1 MRVAVITPYYKED
14 LNTLARCHK
23 SVVAQTYK
31 DVTHFM
37 VADGFPRDYVDTW
50 ECEHIKL
57 PNCADTGDTP
67 RVVGYAV
74 ASARGF
80 DAICF
85 LDADCWLEPQHITEM
100 VDIMKSS
107 NCAVVTCPRNLYH
120 LDGTFMAVDK
130 ESDGRAFN
138 DTNCYLIHRNA
149 YMLIHAWI
157 QKPVGEGLIGD
168 RYFWFEVCKS
178 GVPMARA
185 IKPTVNYTTSFAFH
199 YELNG
204 LPIPDHAKV
213 IADLGD
219 GYKTYNHKE
228 VIRV

>member
-85 LDADCWLEPQHITEM
+85 LDADCWLEPQHISEM

-107 NCAVVTCPRNLYH
+107 GCAVVTCPRNLYH
-120 LDGTFMAVDK
+120 MDGTFMAVDK

-157 QKPVGEGLIGD
+157 QKPPGEGLIGD

-185 IKPTVNYTTSFAFH
+185 IKPTVNYTTTFAFH

-204 LPIPDHAKV
+204 LPVPDHAKV